1 MRRLMVLLTAVALA
15 LCIVGT
21 VPAGAATA
29 ADTLLDVRFGDHG
42 SYERAVLDLGVG
54 KNPAQLVPYYE
65 WNRIAGDTVLRVQL
79 PSVDSTMT
87 TGGDAIGRT
96 ISRYYTVRAMDGKH
110 LFVDLVLEEDAGP
123 VTVFYMGY
131 PARIV
136 VDVPTGGANS
146 SRLPAAGERAVIMRP
161 RANFDVGPDEITVK
175 GYARPFEGQGDWRIK
190 NSAGKVVRE
199 GSYKTTDWST
209 TWGRYR
215 FTAEYPDSM
224 SGRRGVLQ
232 VGENSARDGRF
243 EGVSVPLD
251 FE

>member
-1 MRRLMVLLTAVALA
+1 MTVLLTAVVMALW
-15 LCIVGT
+15 IVGS
-21 VPAGAATA
+21 VPAGAAPA

-42 SYERAVLDLGVG
+42 SYERAVLDLGLG
-54 KNPAQLVPYYE
+54 KSPAQFVPYYE
-65 WNRIAGDTVLRVQL
+65 WDRINGDTVLRVQL

-87 TGGDAIGRT
+87 TDGKGLGRS

-110 LFVDLVLEEDAGP
+110 LFVDLILKDNAGP
-123 VTVFYMGY
+123 VTVFYLAS

-136 VDVPTGGANS
+136 VDVPANGANS
-146 SRLPAAGERAVIMRP
+146 YPPAAAGERAVIMRP
-161 RANFDVGPDEITVK
+161 RANFDVGPGEVSVK
-175 GYARPFEGQGDWRIK
+175 GYARPFEGQGNWRIK

-215 FTAEYPDSM
+215 FTAKYPDSM
-224 SGRRGVLQ
+224 SGREGVLQ
-232 VGENSARDGRF
+232 VGENSARDGKF

-251 FE
+251 FR

>member
-1 MRRLMVLLTAVALA
+1 MRRLTVLLTAVFLA
-15 LCIVGT
+15 LLIVAT

-42 SYERAVLDLGVG
+42 SYERAVLDLGLG
-54 KNPAQLVPYYE
+54 KSPAQFVPYYE
-65 WNRIAGDTVLRVQL
+65 WDRINGDTVLRVQL

-87 TGGDAIGRT
+87 TDGKGLGRS

-110 LFVDLVLEEDAGP
+110 LFVDLVLEDNAGP
-123 VTVFYMGY
+123 VTVFYLAS

-136 VDVPTGGANS
+136 VDVPTNGANS
-146 SRLPAAGERAVIMRP
+146 SPRPAAGERAVVTRP
-161 RANFDVGPDEITVK
+161 RANFGVGPGEVSVK
-175 GYARPFEGQGDWRIK
+175 GYARPFEGQGNWRIK

-215 FTAEYPDSM
+215 FTAKYPDSM
-224 SGRRGVLQ
+224 SGREGVLQ
-232 VGENSARDGRF
+232 VGENSARDGSF

-251 FE
+251 FR